1 MDGSEI
7 VGEGHETFDS
17 AIMIECIPSATL
29 FVNQCEKCQIVL
41 NV

>member
-1 MDGSEI
+1 MDGVEI

-17 AIMIECIPSATL
+17 AIMIECIPCATI
-29 FVNQCEKCQIVL
+29 FVNPCDKFQIVL